1 MNKRI
6 SLLGLAL
13 TTGLAFSAFAAD
25 YQTVEVSGGGSVS
38 GTVGFSGTDPDPA
51 IYAITKDQDTCG
63 SGDRKIDFVKVN
75 NGALNDVVV
84 YLDKVK
90 EGKAFP
96 NAESGKGKLDQKG
109 CAFDPF
115 LQVMYDGEQMDILN
129 SDPVSHNI
137 HTYEL
142 IGKSKKT
149 VINVSQ
155 PEQNSVIKKDIALK
169 RGTAMKLECDQHD
182 FMHGYVF
189 VAKNPYF
196 AVVDADGKF
205 SIDNIPPGTY
215 TVKAW
220 HGSLGEQKASVTVE
234 GGKTASADFTFKQ

>member
-6 SLLGLAL
+6 PLLGLAL
-13 TTGLAFSAFAAD
+13 TTGLAFGAFAAD

-96 NAESGKGKLDQKG
+96 NAGAGKGKLNQKG

-115 LQVMYDGEQMDILN
+115 LQVMYDGEQIDILN

-142 IGKSKKT
+142 IGNSKKT

-196 AVVDADGKF
+196 AVVDKDGKF

-220 HGSLGEQKASVTVE
+220 HGNLGEQKASVTVE
-234 GGKTASADFTFKQ
+234 GGKTASADFTFK

>member
-1 MNKRI
+1 MNKVP

-13 TTGLAFSAFAAD
+13 TTGLACAAHAAD
-25 YQTVEVSGGGSVS
+25 YQTIEVSGGGSVS
-38 GTVGFSGTDPDPA
+38 GKVAFSGTDPDPA
-51 IYAITKDQDTCG
+51 VYAITKDQETCG

-90 EGKAFP
+90 EGKAFV
-96 NAESGKGKLDQKG
+96 NHDTGKGKLNQKG

-115 LQVMYDGEQMDILN
+115 LQVMYDGEQIDILN

-142 IGKSKKT
+142 IGQSKKT

-155 PEQNSVIKKDIALK
+155 PVQNSVIKKQIALK

-196 AVVDADGKF
+196 AVVDQDGKF
-205 SIDNIPPGTY
+205 TIDNIPPGTY

-220 HGSLGEQKASVTVE
+220 HGTLGEQKASVTVA
-234 GGKTASADFTFKQ
+234 GGQSASVDFTFKP